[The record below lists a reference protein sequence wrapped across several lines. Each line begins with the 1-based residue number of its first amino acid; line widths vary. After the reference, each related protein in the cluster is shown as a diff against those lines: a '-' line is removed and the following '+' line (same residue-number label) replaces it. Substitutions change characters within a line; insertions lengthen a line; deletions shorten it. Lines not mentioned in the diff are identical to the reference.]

1 MDYAEQY
8 TEFREVCTDKIIV
21 DRDKFCKMLKKT
33 DIGTIIEKDQ
43 DNYIFYYRNESN
55 DVPAQTQDT
64 RYQLKID
71 PAVKVRFEGNFAQY
85 NKLLNEIYSKLE
97 NKDNAKIYSKL
108 RQGKANCNFFI
119 MDVYYQM

>member
-1 MDYAEQY
+1 MDYAELY
-8 TEFREVCTDKIIV
+8 TEFSEVCTDRTIV
-21 DRDKFCKMLKKT
+21 DRRDFCKMLKKAN
-33 DIGTIIEKDQ
+33 IGAIVEKDQ
-43 DNYIFYYRNESN
+43 DRYIFYYKKVIEDR
-55 DVPAQTQDT
+55 PAEAQDIQYHL
-64 RYQLKID
+64 RID

>member
-1 MDYAEQY
+1 MDYAELY

-21 DRDKFCKMLKKT
+21 DRRDFCKMLKKANSGA
-33 DIGTIIEKDQ
+33 IVEKDQ
-43 DNYIFYYRNESN
+43 DRYIFYYKKEIEDR
-55 DVPAQTQDT
+55 PAEAQDIKYHL
-64 RYQLKID
+64 RID
-71 PAVKVRFEGNFAQY
+71 SAVKVRFEGNFAQY